1 MFPSILGNSKLY
13 SIDVE
18 FVATGYRHFYRDVA
32 RIAIVN
38 AMCEVVYRTFVKPE
52 LEVVSYLTPLT
63 GITYSLRLRFTAREE
78 DIKNAPSLKAVM
90 KEIRAILPK
99 DAILVGQG
107 IGHGSCD
114 LLCVTCRHLLA
125 APASGSGLRVR
136 D

>member
-18 FVATGYRHFYRDVA
+18 CVATGYRHCDRDVA

-38 AMCEVVYRTFVKPE
+38 AMCEVIYRTFVKPE

-63 GITYSLRLRFTAREE
+63 GITYSLRLRVTAREE
-78 DIKNAPSLKAVM
+78 DIKNASSLKAVM